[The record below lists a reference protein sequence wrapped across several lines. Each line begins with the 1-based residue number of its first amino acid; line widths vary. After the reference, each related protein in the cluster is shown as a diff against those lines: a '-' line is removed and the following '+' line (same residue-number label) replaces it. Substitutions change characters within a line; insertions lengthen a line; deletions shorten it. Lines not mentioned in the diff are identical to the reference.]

1 MIKQEYMDDIFLYS
15 HYYGNMLYLSK
26 HLYDNEEGY
35 AAVVILF
42 NSIELIFKSVRENYG
57 ENFHDDI
64 DIMKERNLLNESEY
78 KFLTV
83 NKNSV
88 RKIRNLMMHKDASQY
103 FFEDNSGVLWPFTES
118 ETWMKI
124 YENFAPQV
132 IAILGRL
139 VKKVEDIT

>member
-1 MIKQEYMDDIFLYS
+1 MDDIFLYS

-64 DIMKERNLLNESEY
+64 DVMKERNLLSESEY

-83 NKNSV
+83 NKNSA

-103 FFEDNSGVLWPFTES
+103 FFEDKSGVLWPFTES
-118 ETWMKI
+118 ETWMKT

-139 VKKVEDIT
+139 VKKVEDAT